1 MPDENIEKI
10 RETCQSEN
18 LQVIIRLRYTG
29 SLVATSALSQIFI
42 PAVQY
47 SAAIQGRRETES
59 GTRPTDPDYVT
70 KVYYSI
76 HVENIYTV

>member
-1 MPDENIEKI
+1 MPVRK
-10 RETCQSEN
+10 SAS
-18 LQVIIRLRYTG
+18 IIRLRYTG
-29 SLVATSALSQIFI
+29 SLVATFALSQIFI

-47 SAAIQGRRETES
+47 SAAIQGRRGTES

-76 HVENIYTV
+76 HVENIYTVHIVDSKNL